1 MNILEIAL
9 HAIADVTVHRDRRA
23 CDYKFQTLST
33 TPSLIHCSILSLS
46 CRVLLI
52 NQSVKPV
59 WFLENS
65 GSPASLPHNTF
76 KMHCVI
82 WHDQWES
89 PNSMG
94 LHEPPNLI
102 NLSLFL
108 CRVSIQSV
116 KQCSVVTCV
125 FDRCA
130 HGMPCDQGH
139 QALFLRG
146 SSGGVTC
153 LFITGW
159 WLLPPEKT
167 NRSNEAQGN
176 YVADIAF
183 ASAISLVSVKKNMG
197 DFF

>member
-1 MNILEIAL
+1 MNILEIAR

-33 TPSLIHCSILSLS
+33 TPSLIHIHCSILSLS
-46 CRVLLI
+46 CRILLI

-82 WHDQWES
+82 WHDQWEN

-94 LHEPPNLI
+94 RHEPPNLI

-116 KQCSVVTCV
+116 KQCAWLHVFLTDVHMDCHVIGVIRLCFCVVPPV
-125 FDRCA
+125 
-130 HGMPCDQGH
+130 
-139 QALFLRG
+139 
-146 SSGGVTC
+146 
-153 LFITGW
+153 GW
-159 WLLPPEKT
+159 RVCLLPGDGCFHQKKPTAPTKPRET
-167 NRSNEAQGN
+167 TWLTLPLHQQPL
-176 YVADIAF
+176 
-183 ASAISLVSVKKNMG
+183 LVL
-197 DFF
+197 